1 MTEYQPGQ
9 RVLIEATV
17 TEVDPAPLGAITVL
31 IPEASAAGITDG
43 VVFTAARAVVMPDP
57 RHADDRWWEVE
68 PPNEEDM

>member
-1 MTEYQPGQ
+1 MTRYQPGDK
-9 RVLIEATV
+9 VLIEGTV

-57 RHADDRWWEVE
+57 RHTDDRWWEQE